1 MVNEFLFDLIG
12 SNFKMT
18 GFSTVYILVR
28 NHHSEE
34 QDWKAVDKV
43 AWVLL
48 ITIFV
53 ECFIE
58 GLVFPKELT
67 INYESLLS

>member
-1 MVNEFLFDLIG
+1 
-12 SNFKMT
+12 MT

-28 NHHSEE
+28 YHHSDE

-58 GLVFPKELT
+58 GLAYPYEVT
-67 INYESLLS
+67 INYES